1 MSIMRIV
8 AKKEFRD
15 GVRDKRALLS
25 AFFFPLS
32 APLFIY
38 FLLNA
43 VIEMSQ
49 VDETV
54 SVPIYGADAAPG
66 LIAYL
71 TEAGIE
77 VDDRDSQTLD
87 PQTLDDVK
95 SQVANQTLDFA
106 LMIPEDFQDTMA
118 SYQPPDLLIVSDS
131 SRNDVAAQ
139 VGQLRRVLNQYNQEL
154 ISLRLIARGVSPKV
168 TIGARPISI
177 DVASDQ
183 KRTASVL
190 NFIPIYVLMAAFV
203 AGLGIAIDGTAG
215 ERERKSLEPLLI
227 NPIRPIDIIFGKWFA
242 SGTFALL
249 GMLATLVLC
258 VVAMFALPIEE
269 IGLSFE
275 ISTKQA
281 LALLMVSLPVPYIA
295 ASLQILLGLFA
306 KSFKDAQS
314 YIGILVILPMVP
326 VIIRQFMPFV
336 TEPWMAGIP
345 IFAQSVLMMD
355 VLAGSGYSFL
365 SLGVALISGFVAS
378 ALLCLVA
385 ARLLTTERMI
395 QS

>member
-1 MSIMRIV
+1 MSIMSIV

-77 VDDRDSQTLD
+77 VDHRD
-87 PQTLDDVK
+87 PQTLGEVK

-183 KRTASVL
+183 KRTANVL

-365 SLGVALISGFVAS
+365 SLGVALVSGFVAS